1 MSVLCC
7 PTESNPLQV
16 HSTIISNL
24 SSKCL
29 LQHKVNYQKKNYF
42 LSLSLKTEDLNI
54 CSPVHISQL
63 HIYLR
68 RMQEQPCTASVCIS
82 DIAPLKSC
90 KPLSFPRTFGS
101 RVLECSSPDC
111 RMIRLLDCFIKL
123 SCNYQSYYC
132 CHCFFMDCYF
142 SCMSFKLWNMHDMQH
157 ACTV

>member
-16 HSTIISNL
+16 HSTFISNL
-24 SSKCL
+24 SSKYL
-29 LQHKVNYQKKNYF
+29 LQHKVNYQGKKNV

-54 CSPVHISQL
+54 SSPVHISQL

-68 RMQEQPCTASVCIS
+68 RMQEQPCTISMCIS

-101 RVLECSSPDC
+101 RVLEYSSPYC

-123 SCNYQSYYC
+123 PCNY
-132 CHCFFMDCYF
+132 
-142 SCMSFKLWNMHDMQH
+142 
-157 ACTV
+157 